1 MDAGLKPASS
11 RRCQMPVRFVCGLAL
26 FLGLPVVGQ
35 PPYSQF
41 PSPSNGRFG
50 HNDPDATA
58 PFGNEP
64 ALDDK
69 RLRQLNLERQ
79 KDIVSNTA
87 KLLQLAKEL
96 NEEISDGSPM
106 TEVQM
111 RKASEIGKLARTVKE
126 KMSFTVGGSPG
137 LKSPMNPRIQ

>member
-1 MDAGLKPASS
+1 ML
-11 RRCQMPVRFVCGLAL
+11 L
-26 FLGLPVVGQ
+26 LGLPLVGQ
-35 PPYSQF
+35 SPYPQF
-41 PSPSNGRFG
+41 PPANGGRFG
-50 HNDPDATA
+50 HNDPDATV

-96 NEEISDGSPM
+96 NEEITDDSPM
-106 TEVQM
+106 TDAQM
-111 RKASEIGKLARTVKE
+111 RKVAEIAKLARSVKE
-126 KMSFTVGGSPG
+126 KMTFTVIGSPG